1 VAPVHP
7 EDSFGDRAAELIRA
21 GRFFFERGWVP
32 ATAGNFSA
40 RLDADR
46 VLITVSG
53 RHKGELGP
61 EDFLVTGLDGQVRSE
76 GKKPSAEL
84 PLHLQLY
91 RHEASLGAVLHTHS
105 LSATL
110 LSRLHRDELVLE
122 GYEVLKAFQGIQTH
136 EARVVVPVFANDQDV
151 PRLAAR
157 VQESMAAHAGLH
169 GYLIAGHGL
178 YTWGRSV
185 AEACRH
191 IEAFEFLFACELE
204 MRRLGR

>member
-1 VAPVHP
+1 MHS
-7 EDSFGDRAAELIRA
+7 EDSSGGKAAELIRA

-40 RLDADR
+40 RLDDRR
-46 VLITVSG
+46 VLVTVSG
-53 RHKGELGP
+53 RHKGELEP
-61 EDFLVTGLDGQVRSE
+61 EDFLEVDLDGRVLSE
-76 GKKPSAEL
+76 GKRPSAEL

-91 RHEASLGAVLHTHS
+91 RREEVGAVLHTHS
-105 LSATL
+105 LSATV

-122 GYEVLKAFQGIQTH
+122 GYEVLKALQGIQTH
-136 EARVVVPVFANDQDV
+136 ETRVVVPIFPNDQDV
-151 PRLAAR
+151 ARLSAR
-157 VQESMAAHAGLH
+157 VQEYMEARAGVY

-191 IEAFEFLFACELE
+191 IEAFEFLLACEVE